1 MMFKRVMGK
10 ASFCNIQDLEGR
22 IQVYVAKD
30 AIGEDAYAD
39 FKKSDI
45 GDIYGILY
53 RLTRGDVTGIVVAVL
68 QFVTGNFFGIFW
80 VIDLITII
88 TKKEVTVLA

>member
-1 MMFKRVMGK
+1 MAEFRKTLQGLPW
-10 ASFCNIQDLEGR
+10 I
-22 IQVYVAKD
+22 AKLLLV
-30 AIGEDAYAD
+30 I
-39 FKKSDI
+39 I

-68 QFVTGNFFGIFW
+68 QFITGNFFGIFW

>member
-1 MMFKRVMGK
+1 MAEFRKTLQGLPW
-10 ASFCNIQDLEGR
+10 I
-22 IQVYVAKD
+22 AKLLLV
-30 AIGEDAYAD
+30 I
-39 FKKSDI
+39 I

-68 QFVTGNFFGIFW
+68 QLITGNFFGIFW
-80 VIDLITII
+80 LIDLITII